1 MAHSNNEWLE
11 RYELKKPDYD
21 YIERPYVAMA
31 DASFPPARYT
41 KKGNTWVSQDQ
52 KKRFFRKKNV
62 RLMFTG
68 DITCFEKQFDEARDG
83 EDYNFDFEFE
93 KVRPVFAQADLV
105 VGNLETMIFP
115 DAPYR
120 TEKYVAEQN
129 FHCNAPI
136 EFLDAI
142 RKAGVDVLTN
152 ANNHDMDTG
161 AVGIGET
168 IDRLEKF
175 GFIQTGTFKSDKKRY
190 ELIKVGGFKIAI
202 VAFATEH
209 NNKRCNLTKEGVEF
223 LLNDYSREKA
233 ERIVNEARADG
244 AELVFVCI
252 HWGKENKTVQ
262 NREQE
267 AIARELAE
275 LGYDCIIGSHPH
287 VLQPFDLLEAADG
300 REIPVFYSMGN
311 FVSHNVNNENA
322 RAAIACIDLVRE
334 RGRIRLHCSY
344 VPIYTS
350 EFVEGKKYVV
360 IPIKAYPKRLRNY
373 RKKQII
379 SEILGDKIGA
389 TPGLSFRECIDE
401 KDPLVV
407 YTKREIPELTED
419 TQFPVEYD
427 DGKFVYN
434 IHRDLVAV
442 KRISPDC
449 THSSYTI
456 PFKVM
461 DRPVRRVGIG
471 AFRGNTT
478 MKKINFCKSMTVL
491 PTAVCKNCKALE
503 GFQLG
508 SNIVR
513 IQKEAF
519 AGCSKLSSVA
529 MRQKVSTIDSHAF
542 WNCKDL
548 RSVKIPSSVTF
559 IADNAFEGCPNAV
572 FYCEEGSYAKQYA
585 ESHGFRVVTMELE

>member
-1 MAHSNNEWLE
+1 MAHSNNQWLE

-21 YIERPYVAMA
+21 YIERDYVGMA
-31 DASFPPARYT
+31 NASYPPARYE
-41 KKGNTWVSQDQ
+41 KNEDFWVSR
-52 KKRFFRKKNV
+52 KNRRRFFGKETA

-68 DITCFEKQFDEARDG
+68 DITCFEKQFEEARNG
-83 EDYNFDFEFE
+83 QDYDFSFEFE
-93 KVRPVFAQADLV
+93 KIRPVFAQADLV

-168 IDRLEKF
+168 IDRVEQF
-175 GFIQTGTFKSDKKRY
+175 GFIQTGTFKSEKKRY
-190 ELIKVGGFKIAI
+190 ELISVNGFKIAV

-233 ERIVNEARADG
+233 ERIAKEARADG
-244 AELVFVCI
+244 AELIFVCI

-262 NREQE
+262 NSEQE
-267 AIARELAE
+267 TIARELVE

-300 REIPVFYSMGN
+300 RAIPVFYSMGN

-322 RAAIACIDLVRE
+322 RAAIACVDLVR
-334 RGRIRLHCSY
+334 GREGIELKCSY
-344 VPIYTS
+344 VPVYTS
-350 EFVEGKKYVV
+350 DFVDGKKYVV
-360 IPIKAYPKRLRNY
+360 VPIKAHSRHLRNI

-379 SEILGDKIGA
+379 SQIMGSGISM
-389 TPGLSFRECIDE
+389 TCGLKFQDCVDE
-401 KDPLVV
+401 KDPQVV
-407 YTKREIPELTED
+407 YTKREIPDLSAMTE
-419 TQFPVEYD
+419 FPVEYD
-427 DGKFVYN
+427 DGKFIYDV
-434 IHRDLVAV
+434 HQTTVTV
-442 KRISPDC
+442 KGISPEC
-449 THSSYTI
+449 AHSSYSVPTR
-456 PFKVM
+456 VL
-461 DRPVRRVGIG
+461 DLPVRELAPA
-471 AFRGNTT
+471 AFSGNTI
-478 MKKINFCKSMTVL
+478 MKKINFCRTVTVI
-491 PTAVCKNCKALE
+491 PAGVCKSCKVLE

-508 SNIVR
+508 GNVVR

-519 AGCSKLSSVA
+519 AGCVRLTSVA
-529 MRQKVSTIDSHAF
+529 MRKKVRRIDSRAF
-542 WNCKDL
+542 ANCKDL
-548 RSVKIPSSVTF
+548 RSVKIPAEMKF
-559 IADNAFEGCPNAV
+559 IADDAFEGCPNIV
-572 FYCEEGSYAKQYA
+572 FYCEENSYAKQYA
-585 ESHGFRVVTMELE
+585 ETHGFPVVIMELE